1 MKYTVKKGDT
11 LSEIAEKY
19 SVTVEALVASNG
31 ISNPDRIAIGQVLTI
46 PGTDGKIK
54 EAFNDCLSAIVEM
67 QEYKKLSGLLEED

>member
-31 ISNPDRIAIGQVLTI
+31 ISNPDRIAIGQELTI
-46 PGTDGKIK
+46 PDTDGKLK
-54 EAFNDCLSAIVEM
+54 QAFNDCLSAIVKM
-67 QEYKKLSGLLEED
+67 QEYKTLTGLLEED